1 MNEKLL
7 LDGTTSMLLVEKR
20 QREDIIIGA
29 PHHTPGG
36 TPNMPCP
43 DHTDGDENTGFI
55 ANKLAEI
62 LDVSTIIACNYHID
76 SNKKLTTDYS
86 TLIKRWKPKYLIEIH
101 GHGGQRA
108 NFNIEISSGKSTK
121 KRNENSIKFAKALKD
136 KMDKIKELKTYTVS
150 GDIGAIYYKAQKNS
164 KTITTN
170 LWTPF
175 HIELPPQIRKDRIN
189 NKDTTPKFIDK
200 FIACLKETIDEICK

>member
-1 MNEKLL
+1 MDEKLL

-20 QREDIIIGA
+20 KREDIVIGA

-36 TPNMPCP
+36 TPKMPCP

-55 ANKLAEI
+55 ASRLAEI
-62 LDVSTIIACNYHID
+62 LDVSSIIACNYHID
-76 SNKKLTTDYS
+76 SNKTLSSDYS

-101 GHGGQRA
+101 GHGGKKA
-108 NFNIEISSGKSTK
+108 HYDIEISSGRATK
-121 KRNENSIKFAKALKD
+121 KRNKNSIKFATTLRG
-136 KMDKIKELKTYTVS
+136 KMDKYKELKTYTVS
-150 GDIGAIYYKAQKNS
+150 GDFGAIYYKATIS

-175 HIELPPQIRKDRIN
+175 HIELPPPIRKDTKN
-189 NKDTTPKFIDK
+189 NKDTLSKFIDK
-200 FIACLKETIDEICK
+200 FIICLKETIDEVCK